1 MSLFSKPKLIIWP
14 KTKVVELYIDRK
26 ENNTLSFDLN
36 LWQKCNDKDLEALSL
51 YFRQNKFD
59 SISVLVPDDVVFTKS
74 FTYDS
79 KIDNIDK
86 KEVISLATN
95 LVNFPI
101 DPDAIEYKLTQAN
114 DKTIIQAFIYDK
126 PKLDQ
131 LKSNLNTIGIGVNK
145 FVSVSTAISNTIS
158 SIYKQEF
165 FLIYPL
171 NDQEYT
177 LLLSKDNSV
186 YLTVNLKGPS
196 LDIQKIINYSN
207 FYFSNITQKIYVPEG
222 RDLEIITTTQMD
234 KTLYS
239 ESQIAQSL
247 SKASNL
253 PLPVLGEITNSAS
266 VNTDIIST
274 PNNISSQTKMENKKR
289 NILPI
294 IAIFIFTAA
303 LGSVGAWFIFN
314 KNSGEVASPTGTSEE
329 TSQPTVVPT
338 ATATPKPTIAEIEKD
353 IKIQILNATEIN
365 GQAATLK
372 AKLVALGFKNINVGN
387 AKETATENSIQV
399 KSASTSAYFES
410 KLSSDFPATY
420 TEDLK
425 SSSTY
430 DAVFTIGTDLS
441 SMSSSTTSTS
451 DEETTPTVTKT
462 VTKSVTP
469 TVTKAATKS
478 ATPTVSE

>member
-1 MSLFSKPKLIIWP
+1 M
-14 KTKVVELYIDRK
+14 
-26 ENNTLSFDLN
+26 
-36 LWQKCNDKDLEALSL
+36 
-51 YFRQNKFD
+51 
-59 SISVLVPDDVVFTKS
+59 
-74 FTYDS
+74 
-79 KIDNIDK
+79 
-86 KEVISLATN
+86 ATN

-101 DPDAIEYKLTQAN
+101 DPDAIEYKLTQST

-177 LLLSKDNSV
+177 LLLSKNNSV

-222 RDLEIITTTQMD
+222 HDLEIITTTQMD

-253 PLPVLGEITNSAS
+253 PLPVLGEMTNS
-266 VNTDIIST
+266 VLTNTDIIGT

-294 IAIFIFTAA
+294 IAVFIFTAA
-303 LGSVGAWFIFN
+303 LASVGAWFIFN
-314 KNSGEVASPTGTSEE
+314 KNSSEVASPTSTSE
-329 TSQPTVVPT
+329 TSEPTVAPT
-338 ATATPKPTIAEIEKD
+338 ATATPKPTVAEIEKD

-387 AKETATENSIQV
+387 AKETATENSVQV

-430 DAVFTIGTDLS
+430 DAVFVIGTDLS
-441 SMSSSTTSTS
+441 SMTSTS
-451 DEETTPTVTKT
+451 SSAEDEEETTPTVTKT
-462 VTKSVTP
+462 TTKSATP

-478 ATPTVSE
+478 ATPTAEEE

>member
-14 KTKVVELYIDRK
+14 KAKTVELYIDRK
-26 ENNTLSFDLN
+26 ENNTLSFDLD

-51 YFRQNKFD
+51 YFRQNKFG

-86 KEVISLATN
+86 KEVISLAAN

-101 DPDAIEYKLTQAN
+101 DPDAIEYQLTQTD

-131 LKSNLNTIGIGVNK
+131 LKSNLNTIGVSVNK
-145 FVSVSTAISNTIS
+145 FTSVSTAISNTIS
-158 SIYKQEF
+158 SIYKQDF

-177 LLLSKDNSV
+177 LLLSKNNSV
-186 YLTVNLKGPS
+186 YLTNNLKGPS
-196 LDIQKIINYSN
+196 LDIQKIVNYST
-207 FYFSNITQKIYVPEG
+207 FYFSNVTKKIYIPEG
-222 RDLEIITTTQMD
+222 RDLEIITTTEMD
-234 KTLYS
+234 KTLYD
-239 ESQIAQSL
+239 EAQIAQNL

-253 PLPVLGEITNSAS
+253 PLPVLGEMTGS
-266 VNTDIIST
+266 VSINTDIINSS
-274 PNNISSQTKMENKKR
+274 NNISSSSTKMENKKR

-294 IAIFIFTAA
+294 IAVFIFTAA
-303 LGSVGAWFIFN
+303 LASVGAWFVLN
-314 KNSGEVASPTGTSEE
+314 KNSSEVTSPASTSEE
-329 TSQPTVVPT
+329 VSQTTIVPT
-338 ATATPKPTIAEIEKD
+338 ATETPKPTIAEIEKD
-353 IKIQILNATEIN
+353 IKIQILNATKIN

-410 KLSSDFPATY
+410 KLSTDFPATY
-420 TEDLK
+420 TDDLK
-425 SSSTY
+425 STSTY

-441 SMSSSTTSTS
+441 SISSSTSSTTS
-451 DEETTPTVTKT
+451 DEET
-462 VTKSVTP
+462 TP

-478 ATPTVSE
+478 ATPAAEEE